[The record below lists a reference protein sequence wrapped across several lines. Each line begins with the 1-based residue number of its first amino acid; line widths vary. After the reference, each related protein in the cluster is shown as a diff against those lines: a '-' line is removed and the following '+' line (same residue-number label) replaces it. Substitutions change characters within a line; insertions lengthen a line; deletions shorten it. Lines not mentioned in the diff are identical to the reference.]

1 MYEMSA
7 ATYGRTPI
15 EVVIWTDTQHAGRDG
30 QIVDKLGPAVR
41 PIGVGGPRSGDV
53 DALARRLD
61 CPHMDDLRQML
72 MDRPGALLLLGAT
85 AGADPQ
91 DIASA
96 VTQGSLV
103 LALEPPAATLGQVP
117 LIDTQSEPSGTSSA
131 PADGTEVSDARGRIV
146 TAPAFERSAGWIGA
160 ADPLE
165 ILGAPE
171 SVSFASFGQSADCS
185 LFARLM
191 DAWRSVLPLC
201 DLPLSIDASLS
212 GPLGRPPEDLRGLT
226 GHVAAHGRLPDG
238 GSVLMQASDRAGNHL
253 RVLHVISTR
262 GRLAVTDLRYDLC
275 DATGNMMDQMLP
287 AVEPVAFVDL
297 VADHCRQV
305 LREARAPDPHAA
317 THFGQLELSALACC
331 QACLLSAR
339 TGEPESPAKL
349 MELQRRG

>member
-1 MYEMSA
+1 MSNA
-7 ATYGRTPI
+7 AYGKTPI
-15 EVVIWTDTQHAGRDG
+15 EVVIWTDTERAGRDG

-53 DALARRLD
+53 DALARRFD
-61 CPHMDDLRQML
+61 CQHLDDLRQML

-96 VTQGSLV
+96 VAHGALV
-103 LALEPPAATLGQVP
+103 LAIEPLAATLGQLP
-117 LIDTQSEPSGTSSA
+117 LIDAQSESSSAASA
-131 PADGTEVSDARGRIV
+131 PAEVAHIADARGRII

-160 ADPLE
+160 ADPLD

-171 SVSFASFGQSADCS
+171 SISFASFGQSADCS

-201 DLPLSIDASLS
+201 ELPLSIDASLS

-226 GHVAAHGRLPDG
+226 GHVSAHGRLPDG

-253 RVLHVISTR
+253 RTLHLISTK
-262 GRLAVTDLRYDLC
+262 GRLAVNDLRYDLC
-275 DATGNMMDQMLP
+275 DVTGNMMDQMPP
-287 AVEPVAFVDL
+287 AVESVAFVDL

-305 LREARAPDPHAA
+305 LREARASDPRAA
-317 THFGQLELSALACC
+317 AGFSQLELSALACC

-349 MELQRRG
+349 MALQRRG

>member
-1 MYEMSA
+1 MSA
-7 ATYGRTPI
+7 TSYGKNPI
-15 EVVIWTDTQHAGRDG
+15 EVVIWTDTQSAGRDG
-30 QIVDKLGPAVR
+30 QIVDELGPAAR
-41 PIGVGGPRSGDV
+41 AIGVGGPRSGDV

-61 CPHMDDLRQML
+61 CPHLDDLRQMM
-72 MDRPGALLLLGAT
+72 MDRPGVLLLLGTT
-85 AGADPQ
+85 AGADSQ

-96 VTQGSLV
+96 VAQGALV
-103 LALEPPAATLGQVP
+103 LALEPPAATLGQLP
-117 LIDTQSEPSGTSSA
+117 LIDTRSEPSGANSA
-131 PADGTEVSDARGRIV
+131 RTDIAQLPDAGGRIV

-165 ILGAPE
+165 ILGPPE
-171 SVSFASFGQSADCS
+171 SISFVSFGQSSDCS

-191 DAWRSVLPLC
+191 DAWRSVLSLC
-201 DLPLSIDASLS
+201 DQPSSIDASLS

-238 GSVLMQASDRAGNHL
+238 GSVLLQASDRAGNHL
-253 RVLHVISTR
+253 RALHAISTK

-275 DATGNMMDQMLP
+275 DATGNVMDQMSP
-287 AVEPVAFVDL
+287 SVEPVAFVDL
-297 VADHCRQV
+297 VADHCRQL
-305 LREARAPDPHAA
+305 LREARTSDLRAA
-317 THFGQLELSALACC
+317 AQFNQLELSALACC